1 VFDHLKKRSAE
12 INYSTLALEII
23 VVMVG
28 ILIAFQIDRWGEER
42 RERAQEHQYL
52 SRLKEDLQ
60 FEIGRMD
67 MAMTYAN
74 ARLTAVLL
82 LEELAADPSAA
93 MEQPNAVPMALE
105 TATWLSFPQISAFV
119 YTELQSTGGLA
130 FLRSQSLRRD
140 LANYYTTV
148 AHESRIGLDLNL
160 QHLFDRLTAGILTT
174 SELTKVEE
182 FAGQDKF
189 QDVSASRALEIA
201 KAFAARQEAV
211 DLLPNIAQYH
221 VFNQKIIESYRRQAL
236 IIIEEIES
244 LLNEIEN

>member
-1 VFDHLKKRSAE
+1 
-12 INYSTLALEII
+12 
-23 VVMVG
+23 MVG

-42 RERAQEHQYL
+42 RERAQEYDYL
-52 SRLKEDLQ
+52 VRLKEDLQ

-93 MEQPNAVPMALE
+93 MEQPSAVPMALE

-130 FLRSQSLRRD
+130 LLQSQSLRRD
-140 LANYYTTV
+140 LADYYTTV
-148 AHESRIGLDLNL
+148 AQESHVGLDRNI
-160 QHLFDRLTAGILTT
+160 QHLFDRLTAGILT
-174 SELTKVEE
+174 SAELMELEE
-182 FAGQDKF
+182 VVAHGSLS
-189 QDVSASRALEIA
+189 DVSAARAFEIA
-201 KAFAARQEAV
+201 QIFAARQEAV

-221 VFNQKIIESYRRQAL
+221 VFNRKIIESYRRQAL
-236 IIIEEIES
+236 VIIEEIES
-244 LLNEIEN
+244 LLEENEN

>member
-1 VFDHLKKRSAE
+1 MFDQLKKRSAD
-12 INYSTLALEII
+12 INYGTLALEIL
-23 VVMVG
+23 VVMAG

-42 RERAQEHQYL
+42 RERAQEYDYL
-52 SRLKEDLQ
+52 VRLKEDLQ

-67 MAMTYAN
+67 MAMTYAD
-74 ARLTAVLL
+74 ARLTAVLF
-82 LEELAADPSAA
+82 LEELAANPSAA
-93 MEQPNAVPMALE
+93 MEQPNAVPMAME

-130 FLRSQSLRRD
+130 LLQSQSLRRD
-140 LANYYTTV
+140 LADYYTTV
-148 AHESRIGLDLNL
+148 AQESRIGLDLNL

-211 DLLPNIAQYH
+211 GLLPNIAQYH
-221 VFNQKIIESYRRQAL
+221 VFNKKITESYRRQAL
-236 IIIEEIES
+236 VIIEEIES
-244 LLNEIEN
+244 LLEEIEN

>member
-1 VFDHLKKRSAE
+1 MA
-12 INYSTLALEII
+12 
-23 VVMVG
+23 G

-42 RERAQEHQYL
+42 RERAQEYDYL
-52 SRLKEDLQ
+52 VRLKEDLQ

-67 MAMTYAN
+67 MAMTYAD

-119 YTELQSTGGLA
+119 YTELQNTGGLA
-130 FLRSQSLRRD
+130 LLRSRSLRRD

-148 AHESRIGLDLNL
+148 AQESRIGFDRDIH
-160 QHLFDRLTAGILTT
+160 HLFDRLTAGILTT
-174 SELTKVEE
+174 AERMKIEE
-182 FAGQDKF
+182 VVAYGSLS
-189 QDVSASRALEIA
+189 DVSAARAFEIA
-201 KAFAARQEAV
+201 QALSARQEAV

-221 VFNQKIIESYRRQAL
+221 VFNQKIIESYRRQTL
-236 IIIEEIES
+236 VIIEEIES
-244 LLNEIEN
+244 ILDEVEN